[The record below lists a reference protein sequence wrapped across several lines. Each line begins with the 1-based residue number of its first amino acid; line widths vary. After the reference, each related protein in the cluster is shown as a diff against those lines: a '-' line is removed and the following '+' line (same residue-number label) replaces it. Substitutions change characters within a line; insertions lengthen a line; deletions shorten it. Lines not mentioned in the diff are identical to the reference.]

1 MPSWG
6 AEKTACRSP
15 RSSTSARSPLSLPR
29 SLRRCKPGSAVL
41 RAGCFWTHAP
51 RRGLIE
57 APPYKTK
64 VAVTGAWSGVT
75 PSSRPAGSPPT
86 EGSSSRERGC
96 RSLAPRASD
105 RGCDEYT
112 EGEMDRKASLWRPT
126 RLHGERLQ
134 GVSDSFSTSWGE
146 EAFILSS
153 AGLIIGAWTTLMH
166 SPSMMNT
173 RPT

>member
-41 RAGCFWTHAP
+41 RAGCFWTHASVV
-51 RRGLIE
+51 
-57 APPYKTK
+57 APLYKTK

-86 EGSSSRERGC
+86 EGSSSRGGC

-134 GVSDSFSTSWGE
+134 GFSDNFSTSWGE

-166 SPSMMNT
+166 SPSMNSRT
-173 RPT
+173 T